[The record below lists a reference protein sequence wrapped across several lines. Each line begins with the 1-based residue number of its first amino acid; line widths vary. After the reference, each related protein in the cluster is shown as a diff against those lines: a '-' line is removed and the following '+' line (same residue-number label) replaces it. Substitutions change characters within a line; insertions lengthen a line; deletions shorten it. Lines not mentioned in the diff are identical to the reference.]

1 MVAMAVSVVGQVVG
15 LEAWSK
21 WWIWMAWVRWWLH
34 GWLNGG
40 GYGLCGLCGGGYGSC
55 CDVG

>member
-1 MVAMAVSVVGQVVG
+1 MGQVVG

-21 WWIWMAWVRWWLH
+21 WLIWMAWVRWWLR

-40 GYGLCGLCGGGYGSC
+40 DYGLCRLCGGGYGSC